1 MALENAQSRQ
11 LWWNLLGR
19 FAGFLMLWTALCI
32 AAAFLLEQFAFPAFG
47 EFVAS
52 STSNWRGV
60 SQTELNDLAMSLGYE
75 SMYGNRGEIFRY
87 QTTVG
92 WDGALLVRDI
102 TLYERLR
109 QLKLP
114 VFFAVYLIGTLV
126 VAMLVLRRSVRDFD
140 KLALAVTGLARE
152 RTQAPK
158 LPEGLSIIQSE
169 LLQIQSAAIA
179 DEMASVEEERRKN
192 EMVAYLAHDI
202 RSPLTSVTGYLELLK
217 DTPDMPLEARQRYAE
232 VAFSKAC
239 RMESLVNEF
248 FEITR
253 YNVVRM
259 PIERE
264 RLDAALFCQQVA
276 EGYDIQAAARNLTIE
291 VDAPEGLEF
300 LGDPDKLS
308 RALGN
313 VIRNAIAFADEGTV
327 ISVSAARTASLG
339 GEPMVDVALPARLQP
354 PVPATRVGVAQAEE
368 DAADAKPLLGG
379 ESSAAPVPP
388 GPSAFSMVPR
398 PASASV
404 VPGGQYVRFA
414 VTDHGKEISKPHLT
428 SIFDKFFREDSSR
441 GQENGG
447 AGLGLAIAKE
457 IVQAHKGEIAAVSD
471 HGVTTFTI
479 TLPLV

>member
-60 SQTELNDLAMSLGYE
+60 SQAELNDLAMSLGYE

-109 QLKLP
+109 RLKLP
-114 VFFAVYLIGTLV
+114 VFFAVYLLGV
-126 VAMLVLRRSVRDFD
+126 VAVSVLVLRRSVRDFD

-158 LPEGLSIIQSE
+158 LPSNLYIIQSE

-217 DTPDMPLEARQRYAE
+217 DTPDMPLEARRRYAE

-239 RMESLVNEF
+239 RMEGLVNEF

-327 ISVSAARTASLG
+327 ILVSAARTASLG
-339 GEPMVDVALPARLQP
+339 GDPIVDVAPSGRLQP
-354 PVPATRVGVAQAEE
+354 PSPTSRVGAAAGE
-368 DAADAKPLLGG
+368 DAAVG
-379 ESSAAPVPP
+379 EASAEGTPAVPVPP
-388 GPSAFSMVPR
+388 VPSAFAMVPH
-398 PASASV
+398 PVSAAV
-404 VPGGQYVRFA
+404 VSQAQYVRFT
-414 VTDHGKEISKPHLT
+414 VTDHGKEISKLHLT

-457 IVQAHKGEIAAVSD
+457 IVQAHKGEIAAASD
-471 HGVTTFTI
+471 HGVTTFSI

>member
-32 AAAFLLEQFAFPAFG
+32 AAAFLLEQFAF
-47 EFVAS
+47 
-52 STSNWRGV
+52 NWRGV
-60 SQTELNDLAMSLGYE
+60 SQAELNDLAMSLGYE

-253 YNVVRM
+253 GS
-259 PIERE
+259 
-264 RLDAALFCQQVA
+264 AQ
-276 EGYDIQAAARNLTIE
+276 
-291 VDAPEGLEF
+291 
-300 LGDPDKLS
+300 PDHRGG
-308 RALGN
+308 RA
-313 VIRNAIAFADEGTV
+313 
-327 ISVSAARTASLG
+327 
-339 GEPMVDVALPARLQP
+339 
-354 PVPATRVGVAQAEE
+354 
-368 DAADAKPLLGG
+368 
-379 ESSAAPVPP
+379 
-388 GPSAFSMVPR
+388 
-398 PASASV
+398 
-404 VPGGQYVRFA
+404 
-414 VTDHGKEISKPHLT
+414 
-428 SIFDKFFREDSSR
+428 
-441 GQENGG
+441 GG
-447 AGLGLAIAKE
+447 A
-457 IVQAHKGEIAAVSD
+457 
-471 HGVTTFTI
+471 
-479 TLPLV
+479 